1 VASPEQVLAV
11 IQILSDAYPER
22 QLPKGAINIYI
33 NAFYDVPADYLE
45 RAAFA
50 CIQSSPWFP
59 KVFDLRRQ
67 ALKIARVQNFDVEP
81 TDSGISLRIRRYK
94 LQRDF
99 ANGEPLDESAW
110 LKLIDDCERSGFT
123 ESAEDNVR
131 RLAYYREYLAAHPDP
146 EPDHDRDPELDHD
159 EDLDLDLDQVP
170 GLDLE
175 FDPDRNRE
183 IDPDRDRNR
192 DRDPDLDPKL
202 DPNPAPSLFPIRVP
216 P

>member
-110 LKLIDDCERSGFT
+110 LKLIEDCERSGFT
-123 ESAEDNVR
+123 ESAEDNTR

-146 EPDHDRDPELDHD
+146 EPDPD
-159 EDLDLDLDQVP
+159 EDLDPDLDRDPVP
-170 GLDLE
+170 ASETVLGAE
-175 FDPDRNRE
+175 F
-183 IDPDRDRNR
+183 DPDRDRN
-192 DRDPDLDPKL
+192 PDLSPDYL
-202 DPNPAPSLFPIRVP
+202 VT
-216 P
+216 